1 MRFARL
7 LIVGLLVMS
16 GVAFGGEKDGP
27 YVLVYRQH
35 VDYSITTG
43 SLVQCMGSNCNYQYE
58 HSDPIAVESYPTL
71 EKVLERLN
79 DRKGRDVMD
88 QHPERPTIGLNDFV
102 LLIKGKRINPVLA
115 ESGQKVQVSH
125 NVWKTEDIPVQEW
138 DVPQ

>member
-27 YVLVYRQH
+27 YVLVYR
-35 VDYSITTG
+35 VYSPNFG
-43 SLVQCMGSNCNYQYE
+43 QSACMGCQQPPDWYV
-58 HSDPIAVESYPTL
+58 AVDSFPTL
-71 EKVLERLN
+71 EAALTRLN
-79 DRKGRDVMD
+79 NRQGRDVLD